1 MEHKIKIRLP
11 GGAEFEAS
19 GDQESVNAQYEA
31 FLKLAGTMRPEPAAA
46 ERGSLKNGSGD
57 GEAKHRSGEDLKV
70 LCERAFR
77 VEGDKVSLNR
87 LPDTDD
93 PEFDAIALLLYAYRH
108 LKGQGTVIVGD
119 LLGALRVSGA
129 SFKGQASKVVARQKT
144 LVAQTGVKRASR
156 YTLTNKGQSYAEEVL
171 RRLDL

>member
-1 MEHKIKIRLP
+1 MRLGRP
-11 GGAEFEAS
+11 H
-19 GDQESVNAQYEA
+19 GDRGERERRQLN
-31 FLKLAGTMRPEPAAA
+31 FGNRDRAGRLLVTADLPAAA